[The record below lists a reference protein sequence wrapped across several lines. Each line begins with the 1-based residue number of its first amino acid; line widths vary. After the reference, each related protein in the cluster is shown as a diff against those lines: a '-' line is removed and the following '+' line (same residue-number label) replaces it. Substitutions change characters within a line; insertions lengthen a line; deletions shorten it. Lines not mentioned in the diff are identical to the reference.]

1 MKETYSELQVTPS
14 GEYNRFV
21 DFIFTLACEAIE
33 ERDGTIVVRC
43 EEELDSVEF
52 GVKVF
57 ARSLSKVL
65 DEEISVKTTLEKKAN
80 IDWIENY
87 QKHVQPIE
95 IGEFY
100 IHPSW
105 IEKKENRLNI
115 LIEPALVFGSGHHET
130 THGCLLML
138 QKYLQKN
145 SRVLDVGCGSGI
157 LSIASA
163 KLGAIVDFC
172 DTDELAVHSASRNFE
187 LNREEY
193 NNTWVGSA
201 QKRDEQYDVV
211 VVNIIADVLIEISS
225 DLASAI
231 KKDGILILSG
241 VLDKQIKRVKIKFS
255 SMKILE
261 KYRKDEWYTLVL
273 KR

>member
-1 MKETYSELQVTPS
+1 MSIDATK
-14 GEYNRFV
+14 
-21 DFIFTLACEAIE
+21 
-33 ERDGTIVVRC
+33 
-43 EEELDSVEF
+43 
-52 GVKVF
+52 
-57 ARSLSKVL
+57 
-65 DEEISVKTTLEKKAN
+65 ISTK
-80 IDWIENY
+80 
-87 QKHVQPIE
+87 
-95 IGEFY
+95 
-100 IHPSW
+100 
-105 IEKKENRLNI
+105 
-115 LIEPALVFGSGHHET
+115 
-130 THGCLLML
+130 
-138 QKYLQKN
+138 KN